1 MATIKDIA
9 KKAGVSSAAVSRVL
23 NGDLTLS
30 VADETRKRILETAEG
45 LQYKKASKTALHK
58 MNAKP
63 VIGIYQWF
71 SKNSEVLSPYYLA
84 IRTGIEKECHDNG
97 IEIKTIFK
105 GEAGISRTLF
115 GNVDGII
122 AIGKYSHKE
131 VEALKAVTE
140 RIVFV
145 DSTPNDK
152 KFDAVVIDFRNAV
165 EDVLAYLIGL
175 GHKKIGFIAG
185 REFVGE
191 GDLILDKRERYFRE
205 MMEEMGFYD
214 PDLVK
219 TGSFTFEDGYR
230 LANELLDEGKELE
243 ALFAAND
250 AIAIGAIKA
259 FAERGIQIPRQV
271 SIAGFD
277 DIPASAYVMPSL
289 TTVRVHTEF
298 MGVTA
303 VKLLIESILDKR
315 SIPKKIIIPT
325 ELVIRSST
333 SNRI

>member
-9 KKAGVSSAAVSRVL
+9 KKAGVSSATVSRVL
-23 NGDLTLS
+23 NGDLTIA
-30 VADETRKRILETAEG
+30 VTDETRKRIFQTAEE
-45 LQYKKASKTALHK
+45 LQYKKTSKTPLQK
-58 MNAKP
+58 VNAKP

-105 GEAGISRTLF
+105 GESGISLSLF

-122 AIGKYSHKE
+122 AIGKYSNKE
-131 VEALKAVTE
+131 VEDLREITE

-152 KFDAVVIDFRNAV
+152 KFDSVVIDFRNAV
-165 EDVLAYLIGL
+165 EDIIDYLISL
-175 GHKKIGFIAG
+175 GHRRIGFIAG
-185 REFVGE
+185 REYVGE

-205 MMEEMGFYD
+205 VMEAKGLYNPE
-214 PDLVK
+214 LTK
-219 TGSFTFEDGYR
+219 AGSFTFEDGYR
-230 LANELLDEGKELE
+230 LAHELIDEGKEPE

-259 FAERGIQIPRQV
+259 FTEREIQIPQQI
-271 SIAGFD
+271 SIIGFD
-277 DIPASAYVMPSL
+277 DIPASAYVIPPL

-303 VKLLIESILDKR
+303 VKLLIESIVDNR
-315 SIPKKIIIPT
+315 TIPKKIIIPT

-333 SNRI
+333 LNPI